1 MISPQDEGES
11 PPGDAAGDS
20 ADAGAGGDGDAA
32 TAGSSADDES
42 AASIFADANVVM
54 VSNRQPY
61 SHEYES
67 ADGADGEERTI
78 TVDQPA
84 GGLTAGLDPVMR
96 EINGTWVAWG
106 DGTADREVTDEHDRV
121 RVPPGEAES
130 TYTLRRVWLSDTE
143 RDEYYLGYSNQ
154 VLWPLCH
161 GQVGKM
167 SYEDSYWK
175 CYQAVNEKFADA
187 IVEEGGD
194 SPVVWLQDYHFGLAA
209 NMVRSRLPD
218 AFVMQFWH
226 IPWPAWD
233 SFRSCPQDEEIL
245 RGLLG
250 NDLLGF
256 HVPRYV
262 TNFLE
267 CVEQA
272 FDDVVIDWDEGEV
285 YHDDRTTVVD
295 SFPLGVA
302 ADEIRDTAAG
312 VREDFWPRFRQQYGI
327 SEETQV
333 ALGVDRLD
341 YTKGIVERLEALEKV
356 WENRPEWRKR
366 LTYVQ
371 KASESRS
378 EIDEYQRLQ
387 RQVRETVDRIND
399 EFATDDWTPV
409 VYIEDFVPKED
420 LYGLYRHSDV
430 ALVSPL
436 RDGMNLVAQEFVAAQ
451 VGDPGVLLL
460 SEQAGAADVFGDCAL
475 TIDPYETDAFAT
487 KIEEALAMNEA
498 ERRRRMDELRERVEG
513 MSLDHWITNVS
524 RRAQD
529 LR

>member
-1 MISPQDEGES
+1 MISPQDEGDS
-11 PPGDAAGDS
+11 PPAEA
-20 ADAGAGGDGDAA
+20 
-32 TAGSSADDES
+32 AGSSADAGTDAGDAS

-61 SHEYES
+61 RHEYASEGDS
-67 ADGADGEERTI
+67 EGDPDI
-78 TVDQPA
+78 TVDRPA

-96 EINGTWVAWG
+96 EIDGTWVAWG
-106 DGTADREVTDEHDRV
+106 DGDADREVTDDHDRV
-121 RVPPGEAES
+121 RVPPGDDEQS
-130 TYTLRRVWLSDTE
+130 YTLRRVWLSDQE

-161 GQVGKM
+161 GLVGKM
-167 SYEDSYWK
+167 SYNDAYWER
-175 CYQAVNEKFADA
+175 YQQVNEKFADA
-187 IVEEGGD
+187 VAEEDGER
-194 SPVVWLQDYHFGLAA
+194 PLVWLQDYHFALAPR
-209 NMVRSRLPD
+209 MVRARSPE
-218 AFVMQFWH
+218 AFLMHFWH

-233 SFRSCPQDEEIL
+233 SFRSCPQAEEIL

-262 TNFLE
+262 SNFLE

-302 ADEIRDTAAG
+302 ADEIRDAAAA
-312 VREDFWPRFRQQYGI
+312 VPEDFWPAFRQKYGI

-341 YTKGIVERLEALEKV
+341 YTKGIVDRLEALEKV
-356 WENRPEWRKR
+356 WENRPEWRER

-387 RQVRETVDRIND
+387 GEVRDTVDRINGK
-399 EFATDDWTPV
+399 FATDDWTPV
-409 VYIEDFVPKED
+409 VYIEEFVPQEE

-460 SEQAGAADVFGDCAL
+460 SEQAGAADVFGDVAL
-475 TIDPYETDAFAT
+475 TIDPYDTEAFSS
-487 KIEEALAMNEA
+487 KIVESLAMNEA
-498 ERRRRMDELRERVEG
+498 ERRRRMDELRERVG
-513 MSLDHWITNVS
+513 SMSLDHWITNVS
-524 RRAQD
+524 KRAQD